1 MNEQVVEERTEVAQA
16 SVVEG
21 TLVQANPSKIV
32 PLNYEAAFASY
43 TPQEQQ
49 EIIALAESIDV
60 LKTDNVMH
68 YGGTVMKKTFDQCG
82 ELLKKERGS
91 EADQSVLAMVSE
103 FSKQSKEA
111 YADFN
116 ELIKVKKP
124 NFMQRVFLAIK
135 TGKGWS
141 EVHAQQIQESAITN
155 YDLLMKLKEYEELWL
170 EELTETDEQV
180 TASAESD
187 VETGSLL
194 EKYFI
199 AGKLA
204 EGRIGQ
210 QIAEK
215 EAQYQQTGIQ
225 RYDYEREE
233 LERGYELFSVK
244 MTKLEQTLNMYR
256 MSLAQL
262 GLTKRTVQNLKITI
276 SSETEHTMTLV
287 GQQLRNALLAAKPR
301 AVIDGHKAIS
311 HLSDDL
317 IKKVCENVGLSA
329 QESEEMIYE
338 AFFNIESAKTAVAA
352 LINCC
357 QTIEK
362 VAGEKLPEMK
372 ANTAELSKMFDEL
385 DEYLNNPLKTL
396 ENGVSANAS
405 TPAGGNDKLEF

>member
-1 MNEQVVEERTEVAQA
+1 MSEQVVEQRTGIA
-16 SVVEG
+16 
-21 TLVQANPSKIV
+21 VQAKPSKIV

-49 EIIALAESIDV
+49 EIMALAESIDV
-60 LKTDNVMH
+60 LRKDNVMH
-68 YGGTVMKKTFDQCG
+68 YGGAVMKKTFDQCG

-91 EADQSVLAMVSE
+91 EADQSVLAMVNQ

-111 YADFN
+111 YEDFS

-124 NFMQRVFLAIK
+124 NFIQRAFLAIK

-155 YDLLMKLKEYEELWL
+155 YDLLMKLKEYENLWL
-170 EELTETDEQV
+170 DELQETDAQV
-180 TASAESD
+180 TASAVSD

-199 AGKLA
+199 AGKFA
-204 EGRIGQ
+204 EARIAQ

-215 EAQYQQTGIQ
+215 EYQYQQTGLQ
-225 RYDYEREE
+225 KYDFEGEE
-233 LERGYELFSVK
+233 LRRGYELFSVK
-244 MTKLEQTLNMYR
+244 MNKLEQSLNMYR

-262 GLTKRTVQNLKITI
+262 GLTNRTVQNLQIVIT
-276 SSETEHTMTLV
+276 SEMEHTMTLV

-301 AVIDGHKAIS
+301 TVLDGHKAIS
-311 HLSDDL
+311 RLNDDL
-317 IKKVCENVGLSA
+317 IKKVSENVGLAA

-338 AFFNIESAKTAVAA
+338 AFFNIESAKTAITA
-352 LINCC
+352 LLNCC

-385 DEYLNNPLKTL
+385 EEYMNNPLKTMEREAL
-396 ENGVSANAS
+396 ANPGTSAK
-405 TPAGGNDKLEF
+405 GNDELKF